1 MKNLRKYV
9 VLSAIS
15 AVLFSCE
22 GESIPVVND
31 VNLEFTNT
39 FADKAIVLGDAN
51 SAAATKHTSQQGQVH
66 HFQELKYV
74 VSNIRLVTSEGK
86 ELPYNIN
93 DLDKGAT
100 VIDQAKP
107 YSLTY
112 TLSNIPASEYKQIK
126 FGLGIKSELNTLDQ
140 TRFPKFYEAAGAN
153 DTKMHWEWGTGYRFT
168 KIEGFYDVDNKTLS
182 VHTGSTVK
190 GKKDEPE
197 SYKQGVDAYR
207 DITLD
212 LPKNVVVGHKSPT
225 IIIKADFDKLLSGD
239 TKITLASEGRDPNA
253 TPSIHTANN
262 MKVFVDNLGGDSKEN
277 KGMFSIIGVK

>member
-15 AVLFSCE
+15 AVLFSCD
-22 GESIPVVND
+22 GESVPVVND

-190 GKKDEPE
+190 GKKTN
-197 SYKQGVDAYR
+197 Q
-207 DITLD
+207 
-212 LPKNVVVGHKSPT
+212 
-225 IIIKADFDKLLSGD
+225 KA
-239 TKITLASEGRDPNA
+239 I
-253 TPSIHTANN
+253 
-262 MKVFVDNLGGDSKEN
+262 SKES
-277 KGMFSIIGVK
+277 MHIEI